1 MGRTRKHQ
9 SRMTID
15 QFPALKSDEYEK
27 TSDNTIQ
34 YNCIAWA
41 ADDIQN
47 WWEPDPIG
55 IWYWPPDAPR
65 EWTINGLI
73 ATFGMLGYEKCD
85 NSDLEQGFEK
95 IAVYATMSGKPT
107 HAAWQRK
114 DGRWSSKLGDGID
127 ITHSTL
133 NGISGTEYGTAMIF
147 LKRLRQKRRN
157 D

>member
-1 MGRTRKHQ
+1 MLSVKDNVNFLFCLLCYTGI
-9 SRMTID
+9 SRHA
-15 QFPALKSDEYEK
+15 PS
-27 TSDNTIQ
+27 
-34 YNCIAWA
+34 
-41 ADDIQN
+41 
-47 WWEPDPIG
+47 
-55 IWYWPPDAPR
+55 PDAPR

-73 ATFGMLGYEKCD
+73 ATFGTLGYEKCD

-95 IAVYATMSGKPT
+95 IAVYATMSGKLT

-114 DGRWSSKLGDGID
+114 DGQWSSKLGDDID

-147 LKRLRQKRRN
+147 VKRLRQKRRN